1 MPLLLDLLS
10 SQFLVFT
17 LVLTRVSGLAIVA
30 PVYGTNE
37 VPAQVRGLL
46 AFALALLLTP
56 AQLGVAIDPPRTI
69 LNYLVLIGGEVLI
82 GLTLGVGVLILFS
95 GVQLAGQVIAQMS
108 GLSLADVF
116 NPGFDTSVP
125 LISQFLYMFALA
137 IYVISGGHRILMA
150 GLLGTFSSIPPGSA
164 GMSTSIAD
172 AMSVLVTESFT
183 LGVRAAAPA
192 TVALLLAT
200 LVMGLISRTLPQLNI
215 MAVGFGLNAMVTFG
229 SIAVS
234 LGGLAWMFQE
244 QIEPAVEMILEVFQG
259 SG

>member
-1 MPLLLDLLS
+1 MP
-10 SQFLVFT
+10 
-17 LVLTRVSGLAIVA
+17 
-30 PVYGTNE
+30 
-37 VPAQVRGLL
+37 
-46 AFALALLLTP
+46 
-56 AQLGVAIDPPRTI
+56 IDPPRTI

-150 GLLGTFSSIPPGSA
+150 GLLGTFSSIPPGAA
-164 GMSTSIAD
+164 GLSTSIVD

-215 MAVGFGLNAMVTFG
+215 LAVGFGLNAMVTFG
-229 SIAVS
+229 VDRRVAGWPGMDVS
-234 LGGLAWMFQE
+234 GADRACGRVAPGSLSGERLAARPSTVRFRSR
-244 QIEPAVEMILEVFQG
+244 VR
-259 SG
+259 